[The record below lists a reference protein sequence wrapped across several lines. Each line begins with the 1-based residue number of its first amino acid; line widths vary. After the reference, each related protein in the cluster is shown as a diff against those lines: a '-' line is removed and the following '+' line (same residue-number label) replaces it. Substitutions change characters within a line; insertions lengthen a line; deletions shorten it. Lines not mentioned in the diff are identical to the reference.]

1 MPNKAQARNYR
12 LPGDLSGRP
21 FLKMHGLRNH
31 FIIVDARETP
41 YRPAAGEIT
50 RLCDVQV
57 GIGGD
62 QLVVIEPAADD
73 SRAAAFLRFW
83 NVDGREVEAC
93 GNATRCVAW
102 LLLEEMAVNLVL
114 LETRAGVLECRRIA
128 PLLVSTGMGRIRT
141 GWQEIPLA
149 SEQDTRHLA
158 IEQGPLRD
166 PVALN
171 IGNPHVVFF
180 VDELAAI
187 DLESLA
193 PPIQRNPLF
202 PEQVNVGVAQVLA
215 ADRLRLLVYE
225 RGAGRTMAC
234 GSGACVAHFAA
245 LSRGL
250 TESRRMI
257 VELPGGELDIEIL
270 ADDSAVITGPVEFC
284 FSGRLPES
292 APVDNTS

>member
-1 MPNKAQARNYR
+1 MPNKVQARNSG
-12 LPGDLSGRP
+12 LAEVSSGRP

-41 YRPAAGEIT
+41 YRPPAGEIA

-62 QLVVIEPAADD
+62 QLVVIEPADK
-73 SRAAAFLRFW
+73 SRAAAFVRFW

-102 LLLEEMAVNLVL
+102 LLLEEMAVNSVL
-114 LETRAGVLECRRIA
+114 LKTRAGVLDCRRIA

-141 GWQEIPLA
+141 GWREIPLA
-149 SEQDTRHLA
+149 SEQDTQHLA
-158 IEQGPLRD
+158 LEQGPLRD

-180 VDELAAI
+180 VDDLDAI
-187 DLESLA
+187 DLECLA
-193 PPIQRNPLF
+193 PPIQKNPLF
-202 PEQVNVGVAQVLA
+202 PEQVNVGVAQLLA

-225 RGAGRTMAC
+225 RGAGLTMAC

-245 LSRGL
+245 LARGL
-250 TESRRMI
+250 TSSRRMI

-270 ADDSAVITGPVEFC
+270 ADGSAIMTGPVEFC
-284 FSGRLPES
+284 FSGRLPE
-292 APVDNTS
+292 AAVVDNKS

>member
-1 MPNKAQARNYR
+1 MPNKAQARNSR
-12 LPGDLSGRP
+12 LTGDLTGRP

-31 FIIVDARETP
+31 FIMVDARETP
-41 YRPAAGEIT
+41 YRPPAAEIT

-62 QLVVIEPAADD
+62 QLVVIEAPADD
-73 SRAAAFLRFW
+73 SRAAAFVRFW

-102 LLLEEMAVNLVL
+102 LLLEEMAVNMVL

-158 IEQGPLRD
+158 LEHGPLRD

-180 VDELAAI
+180 VEDLAAI
-187 DLESLA
+187 DLERLA
-193 PPIQRNPLF
+193 PPIQDNPVF
-202 PEQVNVGVAQVLA
+202 PEQVNVGVAQMLA
-215 ADRLRLLVYE
+215 ANRLRLLVYE
-225 RGAGRTMAC
+225 RGAGLTMAC

-257 VELPGGELDIEIL
+257 VELPGGKLDIEIL
-270 ADDSAVITGPVEFC
+270 ADDSAVMTGPVEFC
-284 FSGRLPES
+284 FSGRLPDAAAVGNES
-292 APVDNTS
+292 

>member
-1 MPNKAQARNYR
+1 MPNKPQARKSR
-12 LPGDLSGRP
+12 PPDHSSGRP

-41 YRPAAGEIT
+41 YRPPAGEVA

-62 QLVVIEPAADD
+62 QLVVIEPAAND
-73 SRAAAFLRFW
+73 SRAVAFVRFW

-102 LLLEEMAVNLVL
+102 LLLEEMAINMVL
-114 LETRAGVLECRRIA
+114 LETRAGALECRRIA
-128 PLLVSTGMGRIRT
+128 PLLVSTSMGRIRT
-141 GWQEIPLA
+141 GWQDIPLA
-149 SEQDTRHLA
+149 SEQDTLHLA
-158 IEQGPLRD
+158 IQQGPLRD

-180 VDELAAI
+180 VDDLDAV
-187 DLESLA
+187 DLENLA
-193 PPIQRNPLF
+193 PPIQNNPLF

-215 ADRLRLLVYE
+215 ANRLRLLVYE
-225 RGAGRTMAC
+225 RGAGLTMAC

-245 LSRGL
+245 LAR
-250 TESRRMI
+250 
-257 VELPGGELDIEIL
+257 
-270 ADDSAVITGPVEFC
+270 
-284 FSGRLPES
+284 
-292 APVDNTS
+292 